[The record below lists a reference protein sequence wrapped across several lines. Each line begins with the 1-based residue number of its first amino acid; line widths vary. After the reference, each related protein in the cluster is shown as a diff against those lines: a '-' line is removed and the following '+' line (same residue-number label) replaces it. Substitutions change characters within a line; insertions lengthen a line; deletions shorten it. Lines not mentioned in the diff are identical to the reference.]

1 MIPMDR
7 RRELV
12 RILAEID
19 GVLAETEEIAEDP
32 CDDDLDRVLELLIE
46 FQGWKQAVE
55 GELRQ
60 YAHALLKQGTVADM
74 TKRLLIRA
82 TASTMV
88 VAAVLYIIYPN
99 RSAPLS
105 GLIAYTLKHGHT
117 GTIPEE
123 AFANLQLPANEHDV
137 PVRALSVR
145 ADRSDH
151 AKSFCVRQRPGSPDV
166 LLSDTFA
173 DHGRFYHCTS
183 EGKLITA
190 SVIGGEK
197 MTKAEINQAFAK
209 ELDFWLYWMK
219 ERNEKLT
226 DASNSCSALTSV
238 WPVRNARRFN
248 WLISMALVPDLI
260 VCLHWPPHHIST
272 AQIMHFNV

>member
-1 MIPMDR
+1 M
-7 RRELV
+7 
-12 RILAEID
+12 
-19 GVLAETEEIAEDP
+19 
-32 CDDDLDRVLELLIE
+32 
-46 FQGWKQAVE
+46 
-55 GELRQ
+55 
-60 YAHALLKQGTVADM
+60 ADM

-82 TASTMV
+82 TASAVV
-88 VAAVLYIIYPN
+88 VAAILYIIFPN

-151 AKSFCVRQRPGSPDV
+151 ANSFCVRQRPGSPDV
-166 LLSDTFA
+166 LLSDTYA
-173 DHGRFYHCTS
+173 DHGRFFYCTF

-197 MTKAEINQAFAK
+197 MTKAEINPAFAK
-209 ELDFWLYWMK
+209 ELDFWLYWVK
-219 ERNEKLT
+219 QRNEKLI
-226 DASNSCSALTSV
+226 DASSSAT
-238 WPVRNARRFN
+238 
-248 WLISMALVPDLI
+248 
-260 VCLHWPPHHIST
+260 H
-272 AQIMHFNV
+272 